1 MGLLDQ
7 ILGGV
12 TGGMGNN
19 SSHRNSGIGSG
30 VLMALLP
37 VVLSMLSHRGGSA
50 GPSGGMGGLGG
61 LGSILGMGGSSASNA
76 GGLGGLAGAGGLGGL
91 GSLIEQF
98 THKGYGA
105 QANSWIGSGANEALS
120 PQAVTDVFGDDQ
132 ISQIAQQ
139 AGVSTED
146 ARHGLS
152 ELLPSMVDHFT
163 PQGEMPSLEHMSS
176 SVDEFMKRMNS

>member
-12 TGGMGNN
+12 TGEMRGNQ
-19 SSHRNSGIGSG
+19 SQPNSGSS

-37 VVLSMLSHRGGSA
+37 VVIGMLNHRGSGA
-50 GPSGGMGGLGG
+50 GAIGGPGGLGG
-61 LGSILGMGGSSASNA
+61 LGSILGMGSSSAINA
-76 GGLGGLAGAGGLGGL
+76 GGLGGLPGIEGLGGL

-98 THKGYGA
+98 NHKGYGA
-105 QANSWIGSGANEALS
+105 QANSWIGSGPNDALS
-120 PQAVTDVFGDDQ
+120 PQAVTDVFGHDQ

-146 ARHGLS
+146 ARNGLS

-163 PQGEMPSLEHMSS
+163 PQGEVPSLEHMSS
-176 SVDEFMKRMNS
+176 SVDDFMKRMNS

>member
-19 SSHRNSGIGSG
+19 SSQRSSGMGSG

-37 VVLSMLSHRGGSA
+37 VVISMLSHRSGSA
-50 GPSGGMGGLGG
+50 GPAGGLGG
-61 LGSILGMGGSSASNA
+61 LGSILGMGGSSGNNA

-139 AGVSTED
+139 AGVSTDD

-152 ELLPSMVDHFT
+152 ELLPSVVDHFT

-176 SVDEFMKRMNS
+176 SVDDFMKRMNS